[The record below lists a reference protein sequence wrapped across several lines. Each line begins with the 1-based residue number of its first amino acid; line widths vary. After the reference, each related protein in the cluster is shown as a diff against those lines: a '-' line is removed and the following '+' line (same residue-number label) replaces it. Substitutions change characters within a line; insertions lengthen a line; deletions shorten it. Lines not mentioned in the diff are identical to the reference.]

1 MNVKGQGFT
10 HLLSSYIGD
19 SVQSQAVVEFVD
31 IGQILANTVDN
42 QMQQLMFLM
51 QKQCNS
57 QITNLLLRVLCS
69 RDKVDSLEMAKVDV
83 PAQDVDVQQLANI
96 FLLVVSTQAALLE
109 FGSYVCQLFVDALLL
124 EFSGA
129 GVSQVCNE
137 GYQAA
142 HGVLVAAATTAVE
155 QAAT

>member
-10 HLLSSYIGD
+10 HLLSSYIGN

-31 IGQILANTVDN
+31 IGQVFANTVDN

-51 QKQCNS
+51 QEQRNS
-57 QITNLLLRVLCS
+57 QITNLLFRVLCS
-69 RDKVDSLEMAKVDV
+69 RDEIDSLEMAKVDV
-83 PAQDVDVQQLANI
+83 PAQDVDIQQLAHI
-96 FLLVVSTQAALLE
+96 FLLVVATQAALLE
-109 FGSYVCQLFVDALLL
+109 LGPYVGQLFVDALLL

-129 GVSQVCNE
+129 GVSQICNE

-142 HGVLVAAATTAVE
+142 HGVLVAASTTAVE